1 MIRRFPQEQELIFPP
16 ICTELLELLEGPAEK
31 SQKVS
36 STWVAKEDSMLTIG
50 VSSLFLALNEVRSL
64 RSSKLEHGFLSTP
77 SRCELERFEDG
88 SEILREEGGV
98 ITGVDVQPTIVG
110 VESIETGVIELL
122 GLRLVET
129 EEKAAICRVSC
140 LF

>member
-1 MIRRFPQEQELIFPP
+1 
-16 ICTELLELLEGPAEK
+16 
-31 SQKVS
+31 
-36 STWVAKEDSMLTIG
+36 MLTIG

-64 RSSKLEHGFLSTP
+64 RSSKLRHGFLSTP

-98 ITGVDVQPTIVG
+98 ITGVNVQLTIVG

-122 GLRLVET
+122 GLCLVET
-129 EEKAAICRVSC
+129 EEKAAICRASC